1 MKEAQG
7 KLLSYDDNG
16 FIDTRNSEKRPSTT
30 CAFSHLK
37 QLRLIWLVAS
47 EEESMLFD
55 KTFQAIE
62 NDNLGGVFSYAI
74 HITRGKKTD
83 VSAWRS
89 ATFEGRPDLLAE
101 VSEFAKPVN
110 SSLNVDANSYNRSLV
125 FACGPRALVDIT
137 ADHTMAMGVDF
148 KHETFEL

>member
-1 MKEAQG
+1 M
-7 KLLSYDDNG
+7 
-16 FIDTRNSEKRPSTT
+16 
-30 CAFSHLK
+30 
-37 QLRLIWLVAS
+37 
-47 EEESMLFD
+47 
-55 KTFQAIE
+55 
-62 NDNLGGVFSYAI
+62 
-74 HITRGKKTD
+74 
-83 VSAWRS
+83 SAWRS